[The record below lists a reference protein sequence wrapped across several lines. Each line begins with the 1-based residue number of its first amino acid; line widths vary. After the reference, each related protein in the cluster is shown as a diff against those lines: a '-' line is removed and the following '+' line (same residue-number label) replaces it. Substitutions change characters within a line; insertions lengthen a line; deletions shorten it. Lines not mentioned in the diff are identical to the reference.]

1 MDFSALD
8 QRLDTLGEEYGIPA
22 CGLVLRRRHEEL
34 YRRFPAGPGGD
45 RLTGADRCWLYSAT
59 KLATVTAALQLVE
72 RGLLHPDDPVSAY
85 VPAFG
90 ALRVRRG
97 RAAVPARKVLTVR
110 HLFTMTGGMNYDLDV
125 PELREAAAQCD
136 GRDDT
141 RRIVSAMARI
151 PLDFEPG
158 AHFQYSL
165 CHDVLGAVVEAVS
178 GMRLRDY
185 MQANIFGPLGM
196 RDTGFTAE
204 EGRGARFATQ
214 YRFDEARGAAFP
226 AGQGNVFRFTS
237 GYDSGGA
244 GLCGTADDYILLLD
258 ALACGGAGA
267 SGARILLP
275 GTVRRMRENQLSGT
289 PLRDFQLLNPE
300 YGYGLGVRTRLERGG
315 AKSPR
320 GEFGWDGAAGAYALC
335 DAAQGLSVFYLQQT
349 LGCGFVFSE
358 VHPRLRDLV
367 YEALEQ

>member
-1 MDFSALD
+1 MDFSAID
-8 QRLDTLGEEYGIPA
+8 RKLDTLGRDYGIPA
-22 CGLVLRRRHEEL
+22 CGLVAWRRHEEL
-34 YRRFPAGPGGD
+34 YRHFPAAAVGE
-45 RLTGADRCWLYSAT
+45 RLTGRSVCWLYSAT
-59 KLATVTAALQLVE
+59 KLATVCAALQLAE
-72 RGLLHPDDPVSAY
+72 RGLLRLDDPVSAY
-85 VPAFG
+85 LPDFG
-90 ALRVRRG
+90 SLSVRRG
-97 RAAVPARKVLTVR
+97 RAAVPARRIMTVR
-110 HLFTMTGGMNYDLDV
+110 NLFTMTGGMNYDLDV
-125 PELREAAAQCD
+125 PALREAAALCD

-141 RRIVSAMARI
+141 RRIVGAMARI

-165 CHDVLGAVVEAVS
+165 CHDVLGGVVEAVS

-185 MQANIFGPLGM
+185 MRENIFGPLGM

-204 EGRGARFATQ
+204 GDCAARFATQ

-226 AGQGNVFRFTS
+226 AGQGNVFRFTED
-237 GYDSGGA
+237 YDSGGA

-275 GTVRRMRENQLSGT
+275 GTVRRMRANQLSGT
-289 PLRDFQLLNPE
+289 PLRDFQLLNPD

-335 DAAQGLSVFYLQQT
+335 DADRGLSVFYLQQT
-349 LGCGFVFSE
+349 LGCGFVFGE
-358 VHPRLRDLV
+358 VHPALRDLI
-367 YEALEQ
+367 YEALEA